1 MDLRTE
7 RTRQS
12 IKNAFFELRKQKP
25 LEKISVKEL
34 AELAYIN
41 KATFYTHYHD
51 IFDLADQLED
61 EFFDSVLKNA
71 QYMDC
76 LVTNP
81 SIAVQELTRELSSNR
96 ATSDILFSGSRQGYY
111 SQKLNLALRKVL
123 DAKYPERIHDLQWNI
138 ILTILIQGCYHA
150 FQAYYTEDNI
160 EEVSRIIGKINQCLV
175 DQFL

>member
-1 MDLRTE
+1 MDLRIE

-51 IFDLADQLED
+51 IFDLADQLEN
-61 EFFDSVLKNA
+61 EFFDSVLENVH
-71 QYMDC
+71 YMNIIM
-76 LVTNP
+76 NP
-81 SIAVQELTRELSSNR
+81 ALSVQALTRELSSQR
-96 ATSDILFSGSRQGYY
+96 AISDILFSGSRQGYY
-111 SQKLNLALRKVL
+111 SQKLNLALRKVV
-123 DAKYPERIHDLQWNI
+123 DAQYPEKVHDLQWNI

-150 FQAYYTEDNI
+150 FQACSTENNAD
-160 EEVSRIIGKINQCLV
+160 EVSRIIGDINQCLI
-175 DQFL
+175 DRFL